1 MPLLFSSQSRN
12 EIMTSFLMFEDP
24 VLLKVRRMA
33 FVQESLRHI
42 GSEAF
47 SLHYL
52 LSENGAFPSIKQ
64 TDNKETLVMV
74 IFL

>member
-1 MPLLFSSQSRN
+1 MA
-12 EIMTSFLMFEDP
+12 SFLVFEDP
-24 VLLKVRRMA
+24 VPLKVRRMA

-47 SLHYL
+47 SLRYL
-52 LSENGAFPSIKQ
+52 LSENGPFPSIKQ
-64 TDNKETLVMV
+64 TDNKDMLDMM

>member
-1 MPLLFSSQSRN
+1 MPLLFSSQSGN
-12 EIMTSFLMFEDP
+12 EIMTSFLVFEDP
-24 VLLKVRRMA
+24 VLLKMA

-47 SLHYL
+47 SLRYL
-52 LSENGAFPSIKQ
+52 LGENGPFPSIKQ
-64 TDNKETLVMV
+64 TDNKETLVMR